1 MQGSH
6 ARSSGVPSRRNAIV
20 DVVFDGEC
28 GFCTCSAGWLR
39 RLDRR
44 GRLRLHPSQG
54 DGVLRR
60 FGLSEEDAKA
70 AVWAFQ
76 TPEPVAGRSGY
87 RYRGAAAANRAV
99 DAALGIR
106 LFVPIYRLAVIRW
119 VQDRVYD
126 WVVANRYRLPG
137 ATPWCHTHPDDCAG
151 Q

>member
-6 ARSSGVPSRRNAIV
+6 ARSSGVPSRRSAIV

-28 GFCTCSAGWLR
+28 GFCTRSAGWLQ
-39 RLDRR
+39 RLDRH

-76 TPEPVAGRSGY
+76 APEPVAGRPGY

-137 ATPWCHTHPDDCAG
+137 ATPWCQVHPEDCRRS
-151 Q
+151 